1 MQNPSQLDPRSRR
14 LNDEGD
20 NDQEQKKG
28 DGIANPYE
36 KALFESRTLLISGGV
51 DDKMLKE
58 ATMRV
63 MAMEA
68 EDADAAIAGFVEEY
82 RESFAN
88 PFKAASLGY
97 VDAVIDPRDC
107 RPRLASALK
116 LLENKR
122 QTIPPRK
129 HGNLPL

>member
-68 EDADAAIAGFVEEY
+68 EDAEAPITVCLLYTSDAADEV
-82 RESFAN
+82 
-88 PFKAASLGY
+88 
-97 VDAVIDPRDC
+97 
-107 RPRLASALK
+107 
-116 LLENKR
+116 
-122 QTIPPRK
+122 
-129 HGNLPL
+129 